1 MKNTIRVLALAVAL
15 ACNGANAQS
24 SSDIARFRT
33 PEYWS
38 SPSKSDDLL
47 SAIRA
52 EYAYARGWTGKGV
65 VVGVIDTGVNLQNP
79 DLFGRV
85 KMFYDPLK
93 LGNNDVVGHGT
104 HVAGIIAANKNNYGM
119 QGVAYDAQLIVVK
132 VTNTSAFPVST
143 ALSGMNFAVMNG
155 ATVINWSA
163 GVTFDAGYNRAMTQV
178 SPGVFTNSSP
188 VFGGKNY
195 YGLESPTAYAA
206 ALGPNAVLVVAAGN
220 SGLKYPE
227 NPASFAT
234 AVDSTGKL
242 ILGGRMLIVGNY
254 DLANNRMST
263 TSNLAGHV
271 CKDYV
276 NNVCRDPYKTSDFY
290 LVAPGT
296 NITST
301 YGTGYAMMSGTSMAA
316 PVVSGAVA
324 VLRQMWPYLRG
335 DVIAKILLTTADK
348 NLPNYSVA
356 THGQGMVNLE
366 AATRPMGDI
375 SVPVSA
381 NVQSA
386 GLPMGSMTINTGT
399 AKLSSVTTAV
409 MDEVNRVYFTT
420 LAPVE
425 RAKTRAAMWDP
436 VSAGTALVSGSNLGI
451 AGAQMTFRSNTVNDL
466 SVTTG
471 TTGDNRKSYF
481 ETEYNFGSVTAG
493 LGNLAESDAWL
504 SNTSSGSFGTFDGT
518 NTNILYLGHRG
529 SVGAVDYR
537 VRYSAGASQIQ
548 HTDTLFSQLPGSS
561 RSRGWQFQAQTHVSD
576 STLVSV
582 GVQQPLAV
590 TQAQMS
596 LRTAATADEEGN
608 LTYQRVTAN
617 MAAERRQVDAYGYI
631 NTSIDDKSSVYLF
644 ANYSRNYLNQPGVQA
659 AQAGIVFDRKF

>member
-1 MKNTIRVLALAVAL
+1 MKNPIKALALAVAL
-15 ACNGANAQS
+15 ACNTASAQTAA
-24 SSDIARFRT
+24 DLARFRT

-47 SAIRA
+47 NAIHA

-65 VVGVIDTGVNLQNP
+65 VVGVIDTGVNLENP
-79 DLFGRV
+79 DLAGRV
-85 KMFYDPLK
+85 KIFYDPLK
-93 LGNNDVVGHGT
+93 LGRNDVVGHGT

-132 VTNTSAFPVST
+132 VTNTTAFPTSV
-143 ALSGMNFAVMNG
+143 ALSGMNYAVMNG

-163 GVTFDAGYNRAMTQV
+163 GVTFDASYNRAMTQV
-178 SPGVFTNSSP
+178 TPGVFTNSSP

-195 YGLESPTAYAA
+195 YGLESPTAYAT
-206 ALGPNAVLVVAAGN
+206 ALGTNAVMVVAAGN

-227 NPASFAT
+227 NPATFAT
-234 AVDSTGKL
+234 AVDSAGKL

-263 TSNLAGHV
+263 SSNLAGHV
-271 CKDYV
+271 CKDYA
-276 NNVCRDPYKTSDFY
+276 NNTCRDPYRTSDFY

-316 PVVSGAVA
+316 PVVSGSVA

-335 DVIAKILLTTADK
+335 DAIAKILLTTANK
-348 NLPNYSVA
+348 NLPNYDVNVY
-356 THGQGMVNLE
+356 GQGMVDLDR
-366 AATRPMGDI
+366 ATRPVGTI

-381 NVQSA
+381 NAQSA
-386 GLPMGSMTINTGT
+386 GLAMGGITVNTGT
-399 AKLSSVTTAV
+399 AKVSGVITAV
-409 MDEVNRVYFTT
+409 TDDYSRVYFTS

-436 VSAGTALVSGSNLGI
+436 VSAGSALVSGSNLGM
-451 AGAQMTFRSNTVNDL
+451 AGAQMAFHSNTVNDL

-471 TTGDNRKSYF
+471 TTSDNRKSYF

-493 LGNLAESDAWL
+493 LGNLTESDAWL

-518 NTNILYLGHRG
+518 NTNIVYLGHRG

-561 RSRGWQFQAQTHVSD
+561 RSRGWQFQAQTRVND
-576 STLVSV
+576 STLVSL

-596 LRTAATADEEGN
+596 LRTPVSSDEEGN

-617 MAAERRQVDAYGYI
+617 MAAERRQIDAYGYI
-631 NTSIDDKSSVYLF
+631 NTSIDTKSSVYLF

>member
-1 MKNTIRVLALAVAL
+1 MKNSIRALALAVAL
-15 ACNGANAQS
+15 ACDNIGAQS
-24 SSDIARFRT
+24 LTELNRFRT
-33 PEYWS
+33 PEYWA
-38 SPSKSDDLL
+38 SPGKSDDLL
-47 SAIRA
+47 SAIHA

-85 KMFYDPLK
+85 KMYSDPLK
-93 LGNNDVVGHGT
+93 LGNNDVVSHGT

-119 QGVAYDAQLIVVK
+119 QGVAYDSQLIVVK
-132 VTNTSAFPVST
+132 VTNTTAFPVST

-206 ALGPNAVLVVAAGN
+206 ALGTNAVMVVAAGN

-227 NPASFAT
+227 NPGSFAT
-234 AVDSTGKL
+234 AVDSKGNL

-254 DLANNRMST
+254 DLVNNRMNP

-271 CKDYV
+271 CKDFV
-276 NNVCRDPYKTSDFY
+276 NNTCRDPYRTSDFY

-301 YGTGYAMMSGTSMAA
+301 YGTGYTMMSGTSMAA
-316 PVVSGAVA
+316 PVVSGSVA

-335 DVIAKILLTTADK
+335 DAIAKILLTTANKD
-348 NLPNYSVA
+348 LPNYNVA
-356 THGQGMVNLE
+356 TYGQGMVDLE
-366 AATRPMGDI
+366 RATRPVGTI

-386 GLPMGSMTINTGT
+386 GLPMGGITVNTGT
-399 AKLSSVTTAV
+399 AKLSGITTAV
-409 MDEVNRVYFTT
+409 MDDFNRVYFTS
-420 LAPVE
+420 LEPVE
-425 RAKTRAAMWDP
+425 RAKNRVAMWDP
-436 VSAGTALVSGSNLGI
+436 VSAGSALVSGSNLGA

-466 SVTTG
+466 SITTG
-471 TTGDNRKSYF
+471 TSSDNRKSYF
-481 ETEYNFGSVTAG
+481 ETEYDFGGVTAG
-493 LGNLAESDAWL
+493 LGNLTESDSWL

-518 NTNILYLGHRG
+518 NTNIVYLGHC
-529 SVGAVDYR
+529 SSLGAIDYR

-561 RSRGWQFQAQTHVSD
+561 RSRGWQFQAQTRVD
-576 STLVSV
+576 NSTLVSV

-596 LRTAATADEEGN
+596 LRTPVSSDEEGN

-617 MAAERRQVDAYGYI
+617 MAAERRQIDAYGYI
-631 NTSIDDKSSVYLF
+631 NTSIDSKSSVYLF

>member
-1 MKNTIRVLALAVAL
+1 MKNSIRALALAVAL
-15 ACNGANAQS
+15 ACDNIGAQS
-24 SSDIARFRT
+24 LTELDRFRT

-38 SPSKSDDLL
+38 SPGKSDDLL

-52 EYAYARGWTGKGV
+52 EYAYARGWTGQGV
-65 VVGVIDTGVNLQNP
+65 TVGVIDTGVNLQNP
-79 DLFGRV
+79 DLIGRV
-85 KMFYDPLK
+85 KMYYDPLK

-132 VTNTSAFPVST
+132 VTNTTAFPTSV

-163 GVTFDAGYNRAMTQV
+163 GVAFDAAYKSTVRQV
-178 SPGVFTNSSP
+178 SPGIYVSSST

-195 YGLESPTAYAA
+195 YGMENPAAYAT
-206 ALGPNAVLVVAAGN
+206 ALGTNAVMVVAAGN

-227 NPASFAT
+227 NPAAFAT
-234 AVDSTGKL
+234 AVDSKGNL

-276 NNVCRDPYKTSDFY
+276 NNTCRDPYRTSDFY

-301 YGTGYAMMSGTSMAA
+301 YGTGYATMSGTSMAA
-316 PVVSGAVA
+316 PVVSGSVA

-335 DVIAKILLTTADK
+335 DAIAKILLTTANK

-356 THGQGMVNLE
+356 THGQGMVDLE
-366 AATRPMGDI
+366 RATRPVGTI

-381 NVQSA
+381 NVQSV
-386 GLPMGSMTINTGT
+386 GLPMGSITVNTGT
-399 AKLSSVTTAV
+399 AKLSGVTTAV
-409 MDEVNRVYFTT
+409 MDDFNRVYFTS
-420 LAPVE
+420 LEPVE
-425 RAKTRAAMWDP
+425 RAKNRVAMWDP
-436 VSAGTALVSGSNLGI
+436 VSAGSALVSSSNLGA
-451 AGAQMTFRSNTVNDL
+451 AGAQMVFRSNTVNNL

-471 TTGDNRKSYF
+471 TSSDNRKSYF
-481 ETEYNFGSVTAG
+481 ETEYDFAPITVG
-493 LGNLAESDAWL
+493 LGNLTESDSWL

-518 NTNILYLGHRG
+518 NTNIVYLGHRG
-529 SVGAVDYR
+529 SIGAVDYR

-548 HTDTLFSQLPGSS
+548 RTDTLFSQLPGSS
-561 RSRGWQFQAQTHVSD
+561 RSRGWQFQAQTRVDASTVVSM
-576 STLVSV
+576 
-582 GVQQPLAV
+582 GIQQPLAV

-596 LRTAATADEEGN
+596 LRTPVGVDDEGN

-617 MAAERRQVDAYGYI
+617 MAAERRQIDAYGYI
-631 NTSIDDKSSVYLF
+631 NTSIDSKSNVYLF
-644 ANYSRNYLNQPGVQA
+644 ANYSHNYLNQPGVQA

>member
-1 MKNTIRVLALAVAL
+1 MKNSIKALALAVAL
-15 ACNGANAQS
+15 ACNTVGAQTAADVAKFQ
-24 SSDIARFRT
+24 T

-47 SAIRA
+47 NAIHA

-65 VVGVIDTGVNLQNP
+65 VVGVIDTGVNMQNP
-79 DLFGRV
+79 DLIGRV

-132 VTNTSAFPVST
+132 VTNTTAFPTSV

-163 GVTFDAGYNRAMTQV
+163 GVTFDAGYNRDMTQV

-195 YGLESPTAYAA
+195 YGLESPTAYAT
-206 ALGPNAVLVVAAGN
+206 ALGPNAVMVVAAGN

-254 DLANNRMST
+254 DLANNRMSAS
-263 TSNLAGHV
+263 SNLAGHV

-276 NNVCRDPYKTSDFY
+276 NNTCRDPYRTSDFY

-316 PVVSGAVA
+316 PVVSGSVA

-335 DVIAKILLTTADK
+335 DAIAKILLTTANK
-348 NLPNYSVA
+348 NLPNYDVNVY
-356 THGQGMVNLE
+356 GQGMVDLE
-366 AATRPMGDI
+366 RATRPVGTI

-386 GLPMGSMTINTGT
+386 GLPMGGITVNTGT
-399 AKLSSVTTAV
+399 AKLSGVTTAV
-409 MDEVNRVYFTT
+409 MDDFNRVYFTT

-436 VSAGTALVSGSNLGI
+436 VSAGTALVSGSNLGM
-451 AGAQMTFRSNTVNDL
+451 AGSQMAFRSNTVNDL

-471 TTGDNRKSYF
+471 TTADNRKSYF
-481 ETEYNFGSVTAG
+481 ETEYNFSGVTAG
-493 LGNLAESDAWL
+493 LGNLTESDAWL

-518 NTNILYLGHRG
+518 NTNIVYLGHRG

-561 RSRGWQFQAQTHVSD
+561 RSRGWQFQAQTRVD
-576 STLVSV
+576 ATTLVSV

-596 LRTAATADEEGN
+596 LRTPVSSDEEGN

-617 MAAERRQVDAYGYI
+617 MAAERRQIDAYGYI
-631 NTSIDDKSSVYLF
+631 NTSIDTKSSVYLF

>member
-1 MKNTIRVLALAVAL
+1 MKNSIKALVLAVAL
-15 ACNGANAQS
+15 ACNTVSAQTAA
-24 SSDIARFRT
+24 DVAKFQT

-47 SAIRA
+47 NAIHA

-65 VVGVIDTGVNLQNP
+65 VVGVIDTGVNMQNP
-79 DLFGRV
+79 DLIGRV

-132 VTNTSAFPVST
+132 VTNTTAFPTST
-143 ALSGMNFAVMNG
+143 ALNGMNFAVMNG

-163 GVTFDAGYNRAMTQV
+163 GVNFDASYKSTIREV
-178 SPGVFTNSSP
+178 SPGIFVSSST

-195 YGLESPTAYAA
+195 YGMENPAAYAT
-206 ALGPNAVLVVAAGN
+206 ALGTNAVMVVAAGN

-227 NPASFAT
+227 NPASFAS
-234 AVDSTGKL
+234 AVDSKGNL

-263 TSNLAGHV
+263 SSNLAGHV

-276 NNVCRDPYKTSDFY
+276 NNTCRDPYKTSDFY

-316 PVVSGAVA
+316 PVVSGSVA
-324 VLRQMWPYLRG
+324 VLRQMWPHLRG
-335 DVIAKILLTTADK
+335 DAIAKILLTTANK
-348 NLPNYSVA
+348 NLPNYNVNVY
-356 THGQGMVNLE
+356 GQGMVDLE
-366 AATRPMGDI
+366 RATRPVGTI

-381 NVQSA
+381 NVQSV
-386 GLPMGSMTINTGT
+386 GLPMGGITVNTGT

-409 MDEVNRVYFTT
+409 MDDFNRVYFTS
-420 LAPVE
+420 LAPAEQSKNRV
-425 RAKTRAAMWDP
+425 AMWDP
-436 VSAGTALVSGSNLGI
+436 VSAGTALVSGSNLGA
-451 AGAQMTFRSNTVNDL
+451 AGAQMSFRSNTVNNL

-471 TTGDNRKSYF
+471 ITSDNRKSYF
-481 ETEYNFGSVTAG
+481 EAEYDFAPITVG
-493 LGNLAESDAWL
+493 LGNLAESDSWL

-518 NTNILYLGHRG
+518 NTNIVYLGHRG
-529 SVGAVDYR
+529 SLGAVDYR

-561 RSRGWQFQAQTHVSD
+561 RSRGWQFQAQTRVD
-576 STLVSV
+576 ATTLVSV

-596 LRTAATADEEGN
+596 LRTPVSSDDEGN
-608 LTYQRVTAN
+608 FTYQRVTAN
-617 MAAERRQVDAYGYI
+617 MAAERRQIDAYGYI
-631 NTSIDDKSSVYLF
+631 NTSIDTKSSVYLF